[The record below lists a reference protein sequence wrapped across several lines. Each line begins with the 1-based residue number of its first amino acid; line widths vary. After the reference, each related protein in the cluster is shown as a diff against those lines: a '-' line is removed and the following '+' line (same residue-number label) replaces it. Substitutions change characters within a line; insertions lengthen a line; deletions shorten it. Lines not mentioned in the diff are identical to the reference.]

1 MKVAFGICVCAN
13 TLSKREITD
22 FEEEAELAW
31 ISKCD
36 LTARDSAVEWKF
48 AFLRQESTYVTRAG
62 HGASTQVRNFNV
74 ILFHVTREPNL
85 ALTILFR
92 SRIPFLTLRKS
103 ILFFLNAPCRIYFTS
118 KSKSC
123 FGDTIFLNFI
133 FIIYNRIFLFNFHAN
148 QIFFVSRSQQPGF
161 ILNFC
166 FNLSQCK
173 VWLYV
178 WWFYDPTHAVFN
190 FNTIR
195 N

>member
-13 TLSKREITD
+13 TLSKREITEQRTAD

-62 HGASTQVRNFNV
+62 HGASTEVRNFNV

-92 SRIPFLTLRKS
+92 SRIPFLTLRE
-103 ILFFLNAPCRIYFTS
+103 L
-118 KSKSC
+118 
-123 FGDTIFLNFI
+123 
-133 FIIYNRIFLFNFHAN
+133 IFLF
-148 QIFFVSRSQQPGF
+148 
-161 ILNFC
+161 
-166 FNLSQCK
+166 
-173 VWLYV
+173 
-178 WWFYDPTHAVFN
+178 
-190 FNTIR
+190 
-195 N
+195 

>member
-1 MKVAFGICVCAN
+1 MLFIYLLTIHENQATFAIIMSARVTCVPVQCVMKVAFGICVCAN

-85 ALTILFR
+85 ALTILFH
-92 SRIPFLTLRKS
+92 SQIPFLTLSAS
-103 ILFFLNAPCRIYFTS
+103 IFFLTR
-118 KSKSC
+118 
-123 FGDTIFLNFI
+123 D
-133 FIIYNRIFLFNFHAN
+133 AN
-148 QIFFVSRSQQPGF
+148 QS
-161 ILNFC
+161 L
-166 FNLSQCK
+166 
-173 VWLYV
+173 
-178 WWFYDPTHAVFN
+178 FYFKK
-190 FNTIR
+190 
-195 N
+195 